1 MLEMRERLLL
11 VTIAI
16 LVVFAVASQIRG
28 IERRLGELEEWRS
41 R

>member
-16 LVVFAVASQIRG
+16 LVVFAIASQVRG
-28 IERRLGELEEWRS
+28 IERRLAELEEWRS